1 MNIIA
6 LIPARGGSK
15 RIPHKNIR
23 LLNSHPLLAYS
34 IQSAKDSGIFDGI
47 YVSSDSEE
55 IGKIAE
61 YYGAIWIKRPSEF
74 ATDTSPDAEWIA
86 HALKEISCDCFMIL
100 RPTSPF
106 RTGET
111 IKRAW
116 KEWEKDRCM
125 KAIEK
130 IRQHPDKV
138 WQLTTEKKR
147 MYPLGNQDRHLL
159 PIQNLC
165 EFYIQNGSLEIRP
178 INLAN
183 GKDSI
188 HQLYQ
193 PFFTQGYEGFDLN
206 VPDDF
211 ILAEALIEKDLAIL
225 PKIEKEPYEPAL

>member
-1 MNIIA
+1 MKIIA
-6 LIPARGGSK
+6 LIPAREGSK
-15 RIPHKNIR
+15 RIPKKNIR
-23 LLNSHPLLAYS
+23 FLNGHPLIGYS
-34 IQSAKDSGIFDGI
+34 IQSAKDARIFDGI

-61 YYGAIWIKRPSEF
+61 YYGAKWIKRPDEF
-74 ATDTSPDAEWIA
+74 STDTSPDVEWII
-86 HALKEISCDCFMIL
+86 HALKEVSCDCFMIL

-116 KEWEKDRCM
+116 GEWGKDRCM

-130 IRQHPDKV
+130 IKQHPDKV
-138 WQLTTEKKR
+138 WQLTIEKKR
-147 MYPLGNQDRHLL
+147 MYPFGNQDRHLL

-193 PFFTQGYEGFDLN
+193 PFFTEGYEGFDIN
-206 VPDDF
+206 EPEDF
-211 ILAEALIEKDLAIL
+211 WLAEALIEKGLAIL
-225 PKIEKEPYEPAL
+225 PKIEKEPYGGY